1 MPSALSRH
9 VRSILPR
16 RDPASR
22 ALKWT
27 CLWVIVAC
35 GDRDGAKLAK
45 DAEARW
51 CRAIDAWRHRSQRRP
66 GEHAARAGQWLAAET
81 AAGHTSGTGSGGSP
95 RSIIS
100 MMFLR
105 LARADESG
113 IAEPSRMRH
122 VCENL
127 HRAGLT
133 GINRNDSVGP
143 GPTLLEQCP
152 PQRAQPCP
160 LVVPSKGCP

>member
-1 MPSALSRH
+1 MARGRDSR
-9 VRSILPR
+9 RAYKWDWLRRLP
-16 RDPASR
+16 
-22 ALKWT
+22 KT
-27 CLWVIVAC
+27 
-35 GDRDGAKLAK
+35 
-45 DAEARW
+45 
-51 CRAIDAWRHRSQRRP
+51 
-66 GEHAARAGQWLAAET
+66 
-81 AAGHTSGTGSGGSP
+81 
-95 RSIIS
+95 IIS

-160 LVVPSKGCP
+160 VSVPLSGASAEVLSPVGRH